1 MPVIAI
7 YSSTY
12 RSFTADESEE
22 TNMSDP
28 RSPFGWPLLILAI
41 LLCGPAAAD
50 PPAIGLRVTGLDG
63 TEIRITSEQWAA
75 LPHEAVDV
83 IDHGGAQVRFE
94 GVPAR
99 EILKLAG
106 APLGK
111 EMRGANLALY
121 VVAEAKDGYRV
132 VYFLTEFDNGFT
144 DTAVPIPDKRNRKS
158 LSDDEGPL
166 RIVVPG
172 AQ

>member
-1 MPVIAI
+1 
-7 YSSTY
+7 
-12 RSFTADESEE
+12 
-22 TNMSDP
+22 MSDP
-28 RSPFGWPLLILAI
+28 RSPFGWPLLPLAI

-63 TEIRITSEQWAA
+63 TEIRINSEQWAV

-83 IDHGGAQVRFE
+83 IDHGGAQVHFE

-121 VVAEAKDGYRV
+121 VVAEARDGYRV
-132 VYFLTEFDNGFT
+132 VYSLTEFDNGFT
-144 DTAVPIPDKRNRKS
+144 DTTILVADKRDGKS
-158 LSDDEGPL
+158 LSADEGPL

-172 AQ
+172 EKRQGRWTRQLDALRLGKAQ